1 MNGCPATLTFQANM
15 AQMSGILDHPCNGIF
30 SVMKKTACLFLCRI
44 HFFPPYRLSGSFFGH
59 WWSMRRFDR
68 HWEEVSWV
76 LGRVSH
82 TDVTDQEAGIS
93 PPHCPCGW
101 EFPLTDFFSV
111 ALGRDVISQQ
121 RAVLRTV
128 FITVTHPTPSLPF
141 PKSPAQPVMSGH
153 SISKSCCVDSW
164 FWEWK

>member
-1 MNGCPATLTFQANM
+1 MDALPPWPFRLTWLKCLGFLI
-15 AQMSGILDHPCNGIF
+15 ILAMEFFLWWKRQHVYF
-30 SVMKKTACLFLCRI
+30 SAGSI
-44 HFFPPYRLSGSFFGH
+44 FFPRIDCQGHFFGH